1 MRVTVKHYGQK
12 CAAAVFKTLP
22 VLALSL
28 FVYGVAGLSEV
39 AQAAQQILPTPQPVA
54 DTDTL
59 SAIAENIV
67 ISSSDLPGLLAALSY
82 LLGILLG
89 VLGIYKIKDH
99 VESPSQN
106 PARNG
111 YIRLAAGGI
120 LFALPILYEAM
131 FNTINGGS
139 ATTLLPLQGKLD
151 KIGGLASGGGLGET
165 VNDLANNI
173 VQSSE
178 GLPGIIAAACYMLGI
193 LLGVL
198 GILKIKDH
206 VENPSQTPLRTGI
219 IRLIAGGALFALP
232 VIYNAVFTTI
242 SGGTSNLGI
251 DTGTERLTQAGGIVA
266 VANISLNFNAV
277 LRNILGSINSVP
289 FIISAAAYLLGLIL
303 GATAIIKAKDHVESP
318 EQNPLKDSV
327 LRFLIAGAL
336 FALPTIYNVM
346 SETVSDGA
354 TNSGANSLFGTII
367 AYFASARPYE
377 AEGCLGIGFGGAST
391 MGEVMCS
398 ITSSTGMFPA
408 FLAGIS
414 YVIGLI
420 FGFWGIMKIKAH
432 VQNPQQVGLWDPVSR
447 LLAGGAFLAMPFI
460 VEVARSAFL
469 PGLATVGVTATS
481 SITGYNNPGG
491 GSPAGGLDQLLK
503 FFMSDMMGP
512 LYVGLNFFC
521 MLAGIIFIMVGISR
535 LIKTAQDG
543 PKGPGGLGT
552 IMTFVTGGALLSLQP
567 LIRAFNA
574 SAFGT
579 TTTKTYARLDYQ
591 SAMTIAERD
600 AAHGTITAIIQFV
613 IIVGLISFVRGIFII
628 RGVGEGSQ
636 GASIMSGITHI
647 LAGTLAVNLGPLL
660 NAVQATLGLTGYGIT
675 FD

>member
-1 MRVTVKHYGQK
+1 MRVTVIKKYTAL
-12 CAAAVFKTLP
+12 CVSAALRALP
-22 VLALSL
+22 VFVLSL
-28 FVYGVAGLSEV
+28 LIYSIGISAVYAQTAVANPDSATDI
-39 AQAAQQILPTPQPVA
+39 AQ
-54 DTDTL
+54 
-59 SAIAENIV
+59 NIV
-67 ISSSDLPGLLAALSY
+67 ASTTFLPSLLAALSY
-82 LLGILLG
+82 LLGILFG
-89 VLGIYKIKDH
+89 VMGIYKIKDH
-99 VESPSQN
+99 VESPAQN

-111 YIRLAAGGI
+111 YIRLAAGGV

-139 ATTLLPLQGKLD
+139 VTTLLPLQGKLD

-173 VQSSE
+173 VKSSE

-206 VENPSQTPLRTGI
+206 VENPQTPLRTGI

-232 VIYNAVFTTI
+232 VIYNTVFTTI
-242 SGGTSNLGI
+242 SGGTSNFGV
-251 DTGTERLTQAGGIVA
+251 DTGTERLTQAGTSVA
-266 VANISLNFNAV
+266 IANISLNFNV
-277 LRNILGSINSVP
+277 ILRNILGSINSVP

-303 GATAIIKAKDHVESP
+303 GASAIIKAKDHVESP
-318 EQNPLKDSV
+318 EQNPLKDSI

-346 SETVSDGA
+346 SETVSNGEN
-354 TNSGANSLFGTII
+354 NSGANSLGVTIFT
-367 AYFASARPYE
+367 YFASAMPYN
-377 AEGCLGIGFGGAST
+377 AEGCLGVGVAGAST
-391 MGEVMCS
+391 VGEVVCS
-398 ITSSTGMFPA
+398 LTSSTGMFPA

-414 YVIGLI
+414 YIIGLI

-432 VQNPQQVGLWDPVSR
+432 VQNPQQTSLWEPVSR
-447 LLAGGAFLAMPFI
+447 LIAGGAFLSMPFI
-460 VEVARSAFL
+460 VEVARSAFFPSL
-469 PGLATVGVTATS
+469 GTMVVTSRS

-491 GSPAGGLDQLLK
+491 ANTTGGLDQLLK

-512 LYVGLNFFC
+512 VYVALNFFC
-521 MLAGIIFIMVGISR
+521 MIAGVIFIIVGISR

-579 TTTKTYARLDYQ
+579 TTTKTRATLDYQ
-591 SAMTIAERD
+591 SAMTQAERD

-628 RGVGEGSQ
+628 RSVGEGSQ
-636 GASIMSGITHI
+636 QASIMSGVTHI

-660 NAVQATLGLTGYGIT
+660 NAVQATLGLTGYGVR
-675 FD
+675 FN